1 MADHAGR
8 RNTVARDGLAALAM
22 IILAFI
28 LIGVV
33 ISHFV

>member
-1 MADHAGR
+1 MAADPAR
-8 RNTVARDGLAALAM
+8 RNKVARDGLAALAM
-22 IILAFI
+22 IILAFV